1 MSMKQLFTLLF
12 YSCCSLPLIGQ
23 SVTIS
28 PSSTSAIIQSSSTKN
43 GFLAPILSKTQRDA
57 IVTPVNGLMIF
68 QSPTVPN
75 YAKGFYYYDGN
86 ATAWYRLANDDDLG
100 WEVYNGNVHS
110 KGTFN
115 IGIGTT
121 LPDDKLHIRTPTAS
135 AGITFEG
142 TNPTFQFK
150 QKNPSASG
158 YLEKGFIQLADNDL
172 RIGVNSSNTTGKFI
186 IRTHGADQIEVLE
199 SNGGAKMYL
208 NAGGTNVGLISAS
221 SSGNLHIATSGNNTD
236 FVGLNG
242 ALFAT
247 YGGRVG
253 IGTSDPQERLDVQGN
268 LKLLGSIA
276 MAGEITKT
284 NVAEGSFL
292 PLCYGKVDF
301 GGQRLYG
308 SSNFTA
314 SNTSE
319 GHYSIFNPSIK
330 YSSTIVITLSS
341 SNAQIVASAGCADG
355 ECHVYLKDAF
365 SANDNFP
372 FINQAFYFIIYR

>member
-1 MSMKQLFTLLF
+1 MKRIFTLLF

-28 PSSTSAIIQSSSTKN
+28 PSSTSAIIRSSSTSS
-43 GFLAPILSKTQRDA
+43 GFMLPGMSKSQREA
-57 IVTPVNGLMIF
+57 IVDPLNGLLVF
-68 QSPTVPN
+68 QNTVN
-75 YAKGFYYYDGN
+75 TNSDKGFYWYNSAY
-86 ATAWYRLANDDDLG
+86 WYRLADESDLG
-100 WEVYNGNVHS
+100 WTVYNGNVHS
-110 KGTFN
+110 KGTYN

-121 LPDDKLHIRTPTAS
+121 LPDDKLHIRTTTAS

-142 TNPTFQFK
+142 TNPTFQFR
-150 QKNPSASG
+150 QRVNSSFV
-158 YLEKGFIQLADNDL
+158 EKGFIQLADNDL

-186 IRTHGADQIEVLE
+186 IRTHGADQIEVDG
-199 SNGGAKMYL
+199 SGGGGKMFFNYNGANIGS
-208 NAGGTNVGLISAS
+208 ISPS
-221 SSGNLHIATSGNNTD
+221 SAGNLHITTTGNNAD

-292 PLCYGKVDF
+292 PLCYGRVGFSGDR
-301 GGQRLYG
+301 QSG
-308 SSNFTA
+308 SSNFTSDNPA
-314 SNTSE
+314 TGRYKIYNV
-319 GHYSIFNPSIK
+319 SIN
-330 YSSTIVITLSS
+330 YNSTIIVTLNSG
-341 SNAQIVASAGCADG
+341 NAQIVASAGCGDG
-355 ECHVYLKDAF
+355 ECTVYLKDGF
-365 SANDNFP
+365 SNENRFDP
-372 FINQAFYFIIYR
+372 INQAFYFVIYR

>member
-1 MSMKQLFTLLF
+1 MSMKRIFTLLF
-12 YSCCSLPLIGQ
+12 YSFCSLPLIGQ
-23 SVTIS
+23 SITIS
-28 PSSTSAIIQSSSTKN
+28 PSSTSAIIHSGSTKN
-43 GFLAPILSKTQRDA
+43 GFLAPVMSKTQRDA
-57 IVTPVNGLMIF
+57 IVTPINGLMIF
-68 QSPTVPN
+68 QSPTIPN

-86 ATAWYRLANDDDLG
+86 TTEWYRLANDDDLG
-100 WEVYNGNVHS
+100 WEVYNDNVHS
-110 KGTFN
+110 KGTYN

-158 YLEKGFIQLADNDL
+158 YIDKGFIQLADNDL
-172 RIGVNSSNTTGKFI
+172 RIGINSSNTTGKFI
-186 IRTHGADQIEVLE
+186 IRTHGADQIEVDG
-199 SNGGAKMYL
+199 SGGGGKMLFNY
-208 NAGGTNVGLISAS
+208 NGTNIGSISP
-221 SSGNLHIATSGNNTD
+221 SSGGNLNIGTPGNNAD

-292 PLCYGKVDF
+292 PLCYGRVGFSGDR
-301 GGQRLYG
+301 QSG
-308 SSNFTA
+308 SSNFT
-314 SNTSE
+314 SD
-319 GHYSIFNPSIK
+319 NPSTGRYKI
-330 YSSTIVITLSS
+330 YNVSINYNSTIIVTLNSG
-341 SNAQIVASAGCADG
+341 NAQIVASAGCGDG
-355 ECHVYLKDAF
+355 ECTVYLKDGF
-365 SANDNFP
+365 SNENRFDP
-372 FINQAFYFIIYR
+372 INQAFYFVIYR